1 MTKENSRS
9 TIIINSK
16 VTFAAIQA
24 KMIAHNIV
32 FRLFFVL
39 CFLDFVCCVLLL
51 LFNAAHM
58 REPTQGQPDSTTF
71 AFNVQAMFCK
81 IHSLYTQC

>member
-24 KMIAHNIV
+24 KMNAHNIV
-32 FRLFFVL
+32 CIRLVFCGTFSRLCVL
-39 CFLDFVCCVLLL
+39 CALVV
-51 LFNAAHM
+51 
-58 REPTQGQPDSTTF
+58 
-71 AFNVQAMFCK
+71 V
-81 IHSLYTQC
+81 